1 MTATIKVA
9 AYLQPYMGNKESLI
23 VEGNTV
29 RECLHNLI
37 AQFPEIEKMLFD
49 EKKRLLDYISIFIA
63 GDVAYDD
70 QMDIPVKDGDILNI
84 LYIIGGG

>member
-1 MTATIKVA
+1 MSATIKVA
-9 AYLQPYMGNKESLI
+9 IYLQPYIGDKEI
-23 VEGNTV
+23 IKVEGNTV

-37 AQFPEIEKMLFD
+37 AQFPEIEKMLLD
-49 EKKRLLDYISIFIA
+49 EKKRLLDYISVFVCD
-63 GDVAYDD
+63 DVVYED

>member
-9 AYLQPYMGNKESLI
+9 AYLHPYIDGKIILK

-37 AQFPEIEKMLFD
+37 VQFPEIEIMLFD

>member
-1 MTATIKVA
+1 MSSTIKVA
-9 AYLQPYMGNKESLI
+9 TYLQPYMGNKESLK

-37 AQFPEIEKMLFD
+37 TQYPEIEKMLFD
-49 EKKRLLDYISIFIA
+49 ENKKLLDYISVFIA
-63 GDVAYDD
+63 GDIAYDD

-84 LYIIGGG
+84 LYVIGGG